1 MTKRYQRSLSYNITS
16 NTLYYH
22 ISMLPPIKSIFAHQ
36 RLQSDYEN
44 ESILHLD
51 SNNYLALFY
60 HVRLKR
66 FQQEVDM
73 NDRWRR

>member
-1 MTKRYQRSLSYNITS
+1 
-16 NTLYYH
+16 
-22 ISMLPPIKSIFAHQ
+22 MLPPIKSIFAHQ

-73 NDRWRR
+73 NDRWRK